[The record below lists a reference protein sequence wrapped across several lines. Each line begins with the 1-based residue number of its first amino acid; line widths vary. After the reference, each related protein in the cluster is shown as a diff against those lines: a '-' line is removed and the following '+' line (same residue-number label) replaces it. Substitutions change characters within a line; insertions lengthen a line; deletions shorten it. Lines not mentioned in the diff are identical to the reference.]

1 MVLDSIAFH
10 FRSGF
15 EDMAA
20 RTRVLAQLA
29 QALIRLA
36 EARDVAVRS
45 TPWHALLLLLLLFV
59 VFFVWGGKPLKTLN
73 PRILGGPRKEG
84 HG

>member
-1 MVLDSIAFH
+1 MVLDSVAFH

-36 EARDVAVRS
+36 EARDVAVRDRLTKPS
-45 TPWHALLLLLLLFV
+45 LL
-59 VFFVWGGKPLKTLN
+59 
-73 PRILGGPRKEG
+73 
-84 HG
+84 

>member
-1 MVLDSIAFH
+1 MFLSQVRLVVLDSVAFH

-29 QALIRLA
+29 QALICLA
-36 EARDVAVRS
+36 EAREVAVRDRLTDLS
-45 TPWHALLLLLLLFV
+45 P
-59 VFFVWGGKPLKTLN
+59 
-73 PRILGGPRKEG
+73 
-84 HG
+84 

>member
-1 MVLDSIAFH
+1 MRLVVLDSVAFH

-36 EARDVAVRS
+36 EARDVAVRDRPPDPC
-45 TPWHALLLLLLLFV
+45 TV
-59 VFFVWGGKPLKTLN
+59 
-73 PRILGGPRKEG
+73 
-84 HG
+84 